1 MTVIEGK
8 IDEKK
13 TGGRKRQTML
23 DWKVTDDYG
32 KLKEETQ
39 QWKEWRYRTFEPEFF
54 SYLLVEVHLT
64 QPLLPPSLLCLTC
77 FNCRIVIDRVQRMID
92 VTIDLAKDKPMSN
105 KQNTPPNQHIK
116 EHKREDF
123 TTKSESLPL
132 FALWQSQSQTWIKKE
147 DDANHLCYHI
157 VLLNWN

>member
-39 QWKEWRYRTFEPEFF
+39 Q
-54 SYLLVEVHLT
+54 
-64 QPLLPPSLLCLTC
+64 
-77 FNCRIVIDRVQRMID
+77 
-92 VTIDLAKDKPMSN
+92 
-105 KQNTPPNQHIK
+105 
-116 EHKREDF
+116 
-123 TTKSESLPL
+123 
-132 FALWQSQSQTWIKKE
+132 
-147 DDANHLCYHI
+147 
-157 VLLNWN
+157 